1 MGKLQYLAGQMGF
14 PPVDSQYT
22 DKVEMTLLMPDEQAE
37 EGVDK
42 VTLATSGAAQ
52 IEVSELIYYGMDGKE
67 LVLF

>member
-14 PPVDSQYT
+14 PTLDSQYT